1 MNLFLIFNTFANL
14 IFNFVSSS
22 ASVSI
27 TGSPSKLLHLI
38 VDVDVVVAQAEAEP
52 VRMLL
57 GCRAEAMLRRPTPAF
72 IYNFVQLT
80 LAQAELWPRRRT
92 RSVCPTALAKSVARF
107 CISFLALGKSWHWH
121 WLHGALLVSRVIY
134 VPADT
139 RWRWLKPFRL
149 LHQPPSPLLAPSLAR
164 LLACPFGVSP
174 YFLIRSYPW
183 AALFAQA
190 QPKQIDFQ
198 RNATYAVTS
207 CSPPLRSPLLH
218 APCLTYLATNAQ

>member
-38 VDVDVVVAQAEAEP
+38 VDVDVAVAVAQAEAEAVPEP

-80 LAQAELWPRRRT
+80 LAQAGLWPRRRLKQRLRT
-92 RSVCPTALAKSVARF
+92 RPVCPTALAKSVARF
-107 CISFLALGKSWHWH
+107 CISFLALGQV
-121 WLHGALLVSRVIY
+121 GIGIGCTGRCLLV
-134 VPADT
+134 A
-139 RWRWLKPFRL
+139 
-149 LHQPPSPLLAPSLAR
+149 
-164 LLACPFGVSP
+164 
-174 YFLIRSYPW
+174 
-183 AALFAQA
+183 
-190 QPKQIDFQ
+190 
-198 RNATYAVTS
+198 
-207 CSPPLRSPLLH
+207 
-218 APCLTYLATNAQ
+218 

>member
-1 MNLFLIFNTFANL
+1 MWLWLWL
-14 IFNFVSSS
+14 KQSRRQWLS
-22 ASVSI
+22 
-27 TGSPSKLLHLI
+27 LC
-38 VDVDVVVAQAEAEP
+38 
-52 VRMLL
+52 
-57 GCRAEAMLRRPTPAF
+57 GCCWDAGQTRLLRRPTPAF

-80 LAQAELWPRRRT
+80 LAQAGLRRRT
-92 RSVCPTALAKSVARF
+92 RPVPVPNWPGQVSRLVLYLFFSSRP
-107 CISFLALGKSWHWH
+107 SWHWH

-139 RWRWLKPFRL
+139 RWRWLKPFL
-149 LHQPPSPLLAPSLAR
+149 AFCNSPASLPTSLPPFFCC
-164 LLACPFGVSP
+164 LLACPFGVFA

-207 CSPPLRSPLLH
+207 CSPPCT
-218 APCLTYLATNAQ
+218 PCCTFLVWQMHSKRERIKPY

>member
-38 VDVDVVVAQAEAEP
+38 VDVDVAVAQAEAEAVPEP

-80 LAQAELWPRRRT
+80 LAQAGLWPRRRLRT
-92 RSVCPTALAKSVARF
+92 RPVCPTALAKSVARF
-107 CISFLALGKSWHWH
+107 CISFLALGQV
-121 WLHGALLVSRVIY
+121 GNGIGCTGRCLLV
-134 VPADT
+134 A
-139 RWRWLKPFRL
+139 
-149 LHQPPSPLLAPSLAR
+149 
-164 LLACPFGVSP
+164 
-174 YFLIRSYPW
+174 
-183 AALFAQA
+183 
-190 QPKQIDFQ
+190 
-198 RNATYAVTS
+198 
-207 CSPPLRSPLLH
+207 
-218 APCLTYLATNAQ
+218 

>member
-38 VDVDVVVAQAEAEP
+38 VDVDVAVAEAVPEP

-80 LAQAELWPRRRT
+80 LAQARLWPRRRPRLRL
-92 RSVCPTALAKSVARF
+92 RSRPVCPTALAKSVARF
-107 CISFLALGKSWHWH
+107 CISFLALGQV
-121 WLHGALLVSRVIY
+121 GIGIGCTGRCLLV
-134 VPADT
+134 A
-139 RWRWLKPFRL
+139 
-149 LHQPPSPLLAPSLAR
+149 
-164 LLACPFGVSP
+164 
-174 YFLIRSYPW
+174 
-183 AALFAQA
+183 
-190 QPKQIDFQ
+190 
-198 RNATYAVTS
+198 
-207 CSPPLRSPLLH
+207 
-218 APCLTYLATNAQ
+218 

>member
-38 VDVDVVVAQAEAEP
+38 VDVAVAVAQAEAEAVQEP

-80 LAQAELWPRRRT
+80 LAHAGLWSRRRPRLRLRT
-92 RSVCPTALAKSVARF
+92 RPVCPTALAKSVARF
-107 CISFLALGKSWHWH
+107 CISFLALGQV
-121 WLHGALLVSRVIY
+121 GIGIGCTGRCLLV
-134 VPADT
+134 A
-139 RWRWLKPFRL
+139 
-149 LHQPPSPLLAPSLAR
+149 
-164 LLACPFGVSP
+164 
-174 YFLIRSYPW
+174 
-183 AALFAQA
+183 
-190 QPKQIDFQ
+190 
-198 RNATYAVTS
+198 
-207 CSPPLRSPLLH
+207 
-218 APCLTYLATNAQ
+218 

>member
-38 VDVDVVVAQAEAEP
+38 VDVAVAQAEAEAVPEP

-80 LAQAELWPRRRT
+80 LAQAGLRLRT
-92 RSVCPTALAKSVARF
+92 RPVCPTALAKSVARF
-107 CISFLALGKSWHWH
+107 CISFLALGQV
-121 WLHGALLVSRVIY
+121 GIGIGCTGRCLLV
-134 VPADT
+134 A
-139 RWRWLKPFRL
+139 
-149 LHQPPSPLLAPSLAR
+149 
-164 LLACPFGVSP
+164 
-174 YFLIRSYPW
+174 
-183 AALFAQA
+183 
-190 QPKQIDFQ
+190 
-198 RNATYAVTS
+198 
-207 CSPPLRSPLLH
+207 
-218 APCLTYLATNAQ
+218 

>member
-38 VDVDVVVAQAEAEP
+38 VDVDVDVAVAVAQAEVEAVPEP

-80 LAQAELWPRRRT
+80 LAQAGLWPRRRPRLRLRT
-92 RSVCPTALAKSVARF
+92 RPVCPTALAKSVARF
-107 CISFLALGKSWHWH
+107 CISFLALGQV
-121 WLHGALLVSRVIY
+121 GIGIGCTGRCLLV
-134 VPADT
+134 A
-139 RWRWLKPFRL
+139 
-149 LHQPPSPLLAPSLAR
+149 
-164 LLACPFGVSP
+164 
-174 YFLIRSYPW
+174 
-183 AALFAQA
+183 
-190 QPKQIDFQ
+190 
-198 RNATYAVTS
+198 
-207 CSPPLRSPLLH
+207 
-218 APCLTYLATNAQ
+218 

>member
-1 MNLFLIFNTFANL
+1 MPNCPGQ
-14 IFNFVSSS
+14 VSRQVLYPFFSS
-22 ASVSI
+22 
-27 TGSPSKLLHLI
+27 
-38 VDVDVVVAQAEAEP
+38 
-52 VRMLL
+52 
-57 GCRAEAMLRRPTPAF
+57 RP
-72 IYNFVQLT
+72 
-80 LAQAELWPRRRT
+80 
-92 RSVCPTALAKSVARF
+92 
-107 CISFLALGKSWHWH
+107 SWHWH

-149 LHQPPSPLLAPSLAR
+149 LQQPPSLLLAPPLAR

-207 CSPPLRSPLLH
+207 CSPPPSPLH
-218 APCLTYLATNAQ
+218 PAPRSLSGLLGNKCTVSVKGLSLISGQRQNSTGLRITLNRNLSLFITN

>member
-38 VDVDVVVAQAEAEP
+38 VDVDVAVAVAQAEAEAVPEP

-80 LAQAELWPRRRT
+80 LAQAGLWPRRRT
-92 RSVCPTALAKSVARF
+92 RPVCPTALAKSVARF
-107 CISFLALGKSWHWH
+107 CISFLALGQV
-121 WLHGALLVSRVIY
+121 GIGIGCTGRCLLV
-134 VPADT
+134 A
-139 RWRWLKPFRL
+139 
-149 LHQPPSPLLAPSLAR
+149 
-164 LLACPFGVSP
+164 
-174 YFLIRSYPW
+174 
-183 AALFAQA
+183 
-190 QPKQIDFQ
+190 
-198 RNATYAVTS
+198 
-207 CSPPLRSPLLH
+207 
-218 APCLTYLATNAQ
+218 